1 MIVNLLIKIKTAMVK
16 LLEWAVIILFAVL
29 VLDVLWGVISRTSGT
44 IVVKLIERG
53 YEPWSF
59 LPRGQ
64 TSWTEE
70 VAINLLM
77 WVSLLG
83 ASVAY
88 GEKAHLG
95 VDYFVGK
102 LHPQA
107 QALTEIIV
115 NIIVALFAALILIGG
130 GYVLVSETLKVGG
143 RLPAL
148 QVKIGYM
155 YLAVPISGAF
165 ILLFC
170 IENIIEILSG
180 KRSSSCAVATKAVER
195 EV

>member
-1 MIVNLLIKIKTAMVK
+1 MV
-16 LLEWAVIILFAVL
+16 A
-29 VLDVLWGVISRTSGT
+29 
-44 IVVKLIERG
+44 KLIERG
-53 YEPWSF
+53 YEPWAF

-88 GEKAHLG
+88 GTKAHLG

-107 QALTEIIV
+107 QRLAEVVVNLIV
-115 NIIVALFAALILIGG
+115 GVFSVVILIGG
-130 GYVLVSETLKVGG
+130 GYVLVSKTLEGG
-143 RLPAL
+143 GILPAM
-148 QVKIGYM
+148 QIKIGYT
-155 YLAVPISGAF
+155 YLAVPISGLF
-165 ILLFC
+165 ILLFSV
-170 IENIIEILSG
+170 ENIVEIVSG
-180 KRSSSCAVATKAVER
+180 KRPATETAIAETVER
-195 EV
+195 EI

>member
-1 MIVNLLIKIKTAMVK
+1 MMLVNGLIRLKKGVLK
-16 LLEWAVIILFAVL
+16 LLELAVMVLFAAL
-29 VLDVLWGVISRTSGT
+29 VLDVLWGVISRASGGL
-44 IVVKLIERG
+44 VVALMERG

-88 GEKAHLG
+88 GAKSHLG

-107 QALTEIIV
+107 QMLCEGIV
-115 NIIVALFAALILIGG
+115 NVIVGLFAGVVLIGG
-130 GYVLVSETLKVGG
+130 GWVLVSESLKGG
-143 RLPAL
+143 GTLPAL
-148 QVKIGYM
+148 QIKIGYT
-155 YLAVPISGAF
+155 YLAVPISGLF
-165 ILLFC
+165 ILWFC
-170 IENIIEILSG
+170 IENIIEICAG
-180 KRSSSCAVATKAVER
+180 KRPAPDAAGKGG
-195 EV
+195 

>member
-1 MIVNLLIKIKTAMVK
+1 MMVNHLIKLKKGMVK
-16 LLEWAVIILFAVL
+16 LLELAVIILFAVL
-29 VLDVLWGVISRTSGT
+29 VLDVLWGVISRASGG
-44 IVVKLIERG
+44 VVAKLVERG
-53 YEPWSF
+53 YEPWAF

-64 TSWTEE
+64 TPWTEE

-88 GEKAHLG
+88 GAKAHLG

-107 QALTEIIV
+107 QALAEIIV
-115 NIIVALFAALILIGG
+115 NIIVGLFAAVILIGG
-130 GYVLVSETLKVGG
+130 GYILVSETLKGGG

-155 YLAVPISGAF
+155 YLAVPISGLF

-170 IENIIEILSG
+170 IENIIEIVSG
-180 KRSSSCAVATKAVER
+180 KRSAPEIVESETVER

>member
-155 YLAVPISGAF
+155 YLAVPIRGAF

>member
-1 MIVNLLIKIKTAMVK
+1 MMIINGLVHIRKRLVK
-16 LLEWAVIILFAVL
+16 LLELAVIVLFSVL
-29 VLDVLWGVISRTSGT
+29 VLDVLWGVISRISGGL
-44 IVVKLIERG
+44 VARLIERG
-53 YEPWSF
+53 YEPWAF

-83 ASVAY
+83 AAVAY
-88 GEKAHLG
+88 GAKAHLG

-107 QALTEIIV
+107 QALAEVLVNLIV
-115 NIIVALFAALILIGG
+115 GLFAALILIGG
-130 GYVLVSETLKVGG
+130 GYILVSETLKGGG

-155 YLAVPISGAF
+155 YLAVPISGLF

-170 IENIIEILSG
+170 IENVIEIVSG
-180 KRSSSCAVATKAVER
+180 RRTTPESAEP

>member
-1 MIVNLLIKIKTAMVK
+1 MVNLLIKIKTAMVK